1 MNTNRSF
8 RLVGSMGLAVVC
20 ACLWAGVANA
30 QDVLRG
36 KFTLPFDAQWGTAT
50 LPAGDYEFT
59 IRSVASPI
67 VVVNQGTRH
76 MAFVLT
82 QGANKDESNKASEL
96 YVTRSGGRAAIR
108 MLHSAELGTDFF
120 YNRPK
125 AYGRELAGAPEL
137 IERIPVLTNG
147 K

>member
-30 QDVLRG
+30 QDTLKG

-59 IRSVASPI
+59 IRSAASPT
-67 VVVNQGTRH
+67 VVVNQGTRYV
-76 MAFVLT
+76 AFVLT
-82 QGANKDESNKASEL
+82 EGTNKDQSNKASEL